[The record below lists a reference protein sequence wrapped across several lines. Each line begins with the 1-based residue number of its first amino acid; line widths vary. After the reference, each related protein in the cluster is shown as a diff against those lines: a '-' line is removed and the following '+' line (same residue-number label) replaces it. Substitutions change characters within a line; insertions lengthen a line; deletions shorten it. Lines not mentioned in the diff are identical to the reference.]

1 MSRPIFAHI
10 DRQALRHNLDI
21 IRQRAPNSRVMAV
34 VKANAYGHGLQAV
47 LPALETAD
55 GLAVASMEE
64 AFQLRQ
70 LGWNKVIL
78 LLEGIF
84 EVSELDE
91 CIAQQFSVVVHQRE
105 QLQMLLAHHF
115 PTPLQVFVKLNS
127 GMNRLGFNPA
137 DYHASIQA
145 LRQVPMLSQL
155 TQISHFATADETRGV
170 AEQMQV
176 IAPHFAVHP
185 YPVSLANSAAIFHHP
200 DTHHQWVRPGIA
212 LYGASPFQGISAE
225 DLQLKP
231 VMTLHSRIIAIQ
243 TLQANQAVGY
253 GQNWIAN
260 CATRVGIVACG
271 YADGYPRH
279 AGTGT
284 PILVENQRTHTL
296 GRVSMDMLCVDL
308 TGIPNA
314 QIGSPVILWGEGLPV
329 EQVAQAAGTLNYELL
344 CARAQRVPEQNT

>member
-1 MSRPIFAHI
+1 MSRPILAHI
-10 DRQALRHNLDI
+10 DRQALRHNLNI
-21 IRQRAPNSRVMAV
+21 IRQRAPTSRVMAV
-34 VKANAYGHGLQAV
+34 VKANAYGHGLQTV
-47 LPALETAD
+47 LPALDTAD
-55 GLAVASMEE
+55 SLAVASMEE
-64 AFQLRQ
+64 ALQLRH
-70 LGWNKVIL
+70 LGWNKPIL
-78 LLEGIF
+78 LLEGVF
-84 EVSELDE
+84 EISELKE
-91 CIAQQFSVVVHQRE
+91 CIAQKLSVVVHQPE
-105 QLQMLLAHHF
+105 QVQMLLSQSF
-115 PTPLQVFVKLNS
+115 TTPLQVFVKLNS
-127 GMNRLGFNPA
+127 GMNRLGLDPET
-137 DYHASIQA
+137 YHASIQA
-145 LRQVPMLSQL
+145 LRQAPMLSQL

-170 AEQMQV
+170 SEQMRV
-176 IAPHFAVHP
+176 IAPHFAAHP
-185 YPVSLANSAAIFHHP
+185 YPISLANSAAIFHHP

-212 LYGASPFQGISAE
+212 LYGASPFQDIRAE

-253 GQNWIAN
+253 GQNWVAN
-260 CATRVGIVACG
+260 STTRVGIVACG

-314 QIGSPVILWGEGLPV
+314 QIGSPVVLWGKGLPV

-344 CARAQRVPEQNT
+344 CARAQRVPEQST